1 MELKKMIE
9 NTLLLIK
16 PDATGRNEI
25 GRILAKVEENGF
37 AINKLKMFRMD
48 EELAN
53 KFYAEHVGKP
63 FFPSLSEFMRSGKI
77 VGAMLSRE
85 EAISKLRELVGNT
98 DSTKANLGSI
108 RAVHGT
114 SKGENSVHASDSP
127 ASAAREL
134 ELIFPK

>member
-1 MELKKMIE
+1 MKE

-25 GRILAKVEENGF
+25 GRILTKIEENGF
-37 AINKLKMFRMD
+37 EINKLKMFKMD
-48 EELAN
+48 IELAN

-63 FFPSLSEFMRSGKI
+63 FFPSLSEFMMSGKI
-77 VGAMLSRE
+77 VGAMLTRE
-85 EAISKLRELVGNT
+85 DAIIKLRELVGNT
-98 DSTKANLGSI
+98 DSTIANLGSI

-127 ASAAREL
+127 ASAEREL
-134 ELIFPK
+134 GLIFPE

>member
-1 MELKKMIE
+1 MKE

-37 AINKLKMFRMD
+37 EINKLKMFKMD
-48 EELAN
+48 NELAN

-63 FFPSLSEFMRSGKI
+63 FFPDLSEFMMSGKI
-77 VGAMLSRE
+77 IGAMLTRE
-85 EAISKLRELVGNT
+85 DAILKLRELVGNT

-127 ASAAREL
+127 ESAKREL
-134 ELIFPK
+134 GLIFP